1 MSHVE
6 SPASGRRHLRAALI
20 TLILTASAAGAQTL
34 PTYPTGAS
42 PSASAWFP
50 DRYPPAA
57 FENAGTLYGRTD
69 VLRLGLAAA
78 DGQATR
84 APIYGG
90 AFYNTQGRK
99 IQVGGVSAPVSW
111 IGSLY
116 VPASWA
122 APSPSD
128 GSLTRRSDMWATLWP
143 ASGGDS
149 CPGAGCDVFPI
160 VGFSNAAVPD
170 QNNNPGGTPRYRVF
184 DGGNGGWINLATAV
198 NYDAWTEFCVTFTG
212 TAIEYRVNGG
222 LVYSAVA
229 AAAQA
234 DNSFGPVTQLADVSV
249 QAYNYGYAYDA
260 HWSRLAA
267 GAGSCGDLAAL
278 FEPPTATPTP
288 TPTFTDTP
296 TSLPTDTATPTE
308 TATPIATPTHSAT
321 PPATATPTTPPTA
334 TATPVCPPLPRN
346 DCRSAGRAA
355 LTLRKGARSSRDQL
369 RWKWARG
376 ASMTLTDLADPMS
389 GAGYAL
395 CVYAGATPSLIAANP
410 LPAGGSWS
418 GLHGKGYRYRAG
430 TAGVQ
435 RATIKANARGRA
447 RAFARGTGE
456 ALADPPLGDLPLPV
470 TAQLL
475 SPQGG
480 ACLTTQ
486 FDAGAV
492 RRNDATRFK
501 ARVR

>member
-1 MSHVE
+1 MSPVE
-6 SPASGRRHLRAALI
+6 CPVTLRRWVGAALMA
-20 TLILTASAAGAQTL
+20 LAAAHSAAAQVL
-34 PTYPTGAS
+34 PAYPTGSS
-42 PSASAWFP
+42 PSDSAWFP

-57 FENAGTLYGRTD
+57 FENAGALYGRSD

-78 DGQATR
+78 DAQSLR
-84 APIYGG
+84 APVYSS

-99 IQVGGVSAPVSW
+99 IQVGGASAPVSW
-111 IGSLY
+111 RGSLY
-116 VPASWA
+116 LPASWA
-122 APSPSD
+122 LPSPSD

-143 ASGGDS
+143 ASGGDT

-184 DGGNGGWINLATAV
+184 DGGNGGWINLSTPV
-198 NYDAWTEFCVTFTG
+198 SYDAWTEICVTFTG
-212 TAIEYRVNGG
+212 TAIEYRINGALVNAAG
-222 LVYSAVA
+222 A

-234 DNSFGPVTQLADVSV
+234 DTSYGPVTQLADVSV

-267 GAGSCGDLAAL
+267 GSGSCGDLAAL
-278 FEPPTATPTP
+278 FEPPTATPT
-288 TPTFTDTP
+288 
-296 TSLPTDTATPTE
+296 STPTE
-308 TATPIATPTHSAT
+308 TDPPPPAPTDTAT
-321 PPATATPTTPPTA
+321 PPATATSSATPTDTAPPVA
-334 TATPVCPPLPRN
+334 TATPTVVATFTATPICPPLPRS
-346 DCRSAGRAA
+346 DCRGAGRAS
-355 LTLRKGARSSRDQL
+355 LTLRKGVKSSRDQL

-376 ASMTLTDLADPMS
+376 AAMTLGELADPMQ

-395 CVYAGATPSLIAANP
+395 CVYAGATPTLIAANP
-410 LPAGGSWS
+410 LPAGSAWS

-430 TAGVQ
+430 SAGVQ
-435 RATIKANARGRA
+435 RATIKASRRGNA

-456 ALADPPLGDLPLPV
+456 QLADPPLGDLPLPV

-480 ACLTTQ
+480 TCLATV
-486 FDAGAV
+486 FDAAAV